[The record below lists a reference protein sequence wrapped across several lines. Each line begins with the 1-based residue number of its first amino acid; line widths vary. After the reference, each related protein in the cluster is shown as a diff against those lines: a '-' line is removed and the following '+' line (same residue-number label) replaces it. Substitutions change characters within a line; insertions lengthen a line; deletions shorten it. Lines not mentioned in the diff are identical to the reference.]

1 MRIYVVFVHPSHESF
16 TYAVLGEFL
25 HGLADAGHT
34 VEVGDLYA
42 MGFKTDMCLDEY
54 TREMGL
60 QLEKPVPADV
70 QAEQAK
76 INRADALAFVYP
88 LWWSDCPAKL
98 KGWFDRVWTYG
109 YAYFYEEVGAHATSE
124 IKLKKALAICAAG
137 HTVEKLEVDGI
148 AGAMRAVMI
157 NDRLLGVGV
166 EAAEL
171 AILGGMVGNPP
182 DARARNLEAAYR
194 LGLEF

>member
-1 MRIYVVFVHPSHESF
+1 MRVYVIFAHPSHESF
-16 TYAVLGEFL
+16 THAVLGEFL
-25 HGLADAGHT
+25 RGLADAGHT

-42 MGFKTDMCLDEY
+42 MDFKTDMCLDEY

-60 QLEKPVPADV
+60 QLAKPLPADV

-109 YAYFYEEVGAHATSE
+109 YAYYYEVPGARAKPE
-124 IKLKKALAICAAG
+124 ISLKKALALCAAG
-137 HTVEKLEVDGI
+137 HTVEKLEADGI
-148 AGAMRAVMI
+148 AAAMRAVMI
-157 NDRLLGVGV
+157 NDRLLNVGA
-166 EAAEL
+166 ETAEL

-182 DARARNLEAAYR
+182 DARARNLETAYR